1 MNLGHTTRKEFID
14 PMGQKVHPK
23 SLRLKIIH
31 NWECNW
37 IASSK
42 ASYAKYV
49 VEDNA
54 IRQFI
59 KTKYKSAMVSRVEL
73 DRKAS
78 RLIVRLITARTG
90 VLIGRG
96 GQNLD
101 ALRKQIQKMTDR
113 KDIQIDVVEVAKPDI
128 ESQLI
133 AESIA
138 GQLERRVAYRRCMKQ
153 SMQRAMRAG
162 AKGVKIMISG
172 RLAGAEIARTEWARE
187 GRIPLHTF
195 RADIDYGFSEAKTVF
210 GIIGVKVWIFRGEV
224 LPGSE
229 VVQNVKVKSGP
240 DRAANHAPNAGGGRG
255 DRGDRPRRGKP
266 KQNG

>member
-1 MNLGHTTRKEFID
+1 MM
-14 PMGQKVHPK
+14 MGQKVHPK

-37 IASSK
+37 ISNGKSG
-42 ASYAKYV
+42 YAQNV
-49 VEDNA
+49 LEDYK
-54 IRQFI
+54 IRNFI
-59 KTKYKSAMVSRVEL
+59 KSKHKAAMISRVEI

-78 RLIVRLITARTG
+78 RLIVRLVTARTG

-101 ALRKQIQKMTDR
+101 VLRKSLQALTSR
-113 KDIQIDVVEVAKPDI
+113 KDIQIDVVEVAKPDM
-128 ESQLI
+128 EAQLI

-153 SMQRAMRAG
+153 AMQRAQRAG
-162 AKGVKIMISG
+162 VKGIKVMVAG
-172 RLAGAEIARTEWARE
+172 RLGGTDIARTEWARE

-195 RADIDYGFSEAKTVF
+195 RADIDYGFAEALTVF
-210 GIIGVKVWIFRGEV
+210 GIIGVKVWVFRGEV

-229 VVQNVKVKSGP
+229 AYSNIKVKSASDRQGHTAKG
-240 DRAANHAPNAGGGRG
+240 DRADRGDRGERRRSSGGGGRG
-255 DRGDRPRRGKP
+255 KSSATPSA
-266 KQNG
+266 